1 MEWEQIGS
9 VIQLL
14 LIGTAIL
21 LIIGYIVWQRWKKQT
36 LYFEN
41 QYLLL
46 QQNIIREHHELVE
59 EQLRVAA
66 NARHDIANHLQTIE
80 ELIST
85 YENQNQ
91 VSHYTERLKG
101 MHKKL
106 NRVTYCNNSVIN
118 SVLHNKMKLC
128 TEENIKVTIDMHSF
142 QEGQIEAIE
151 MLSILFNVLDN
162 AIEACRKVET
172 EKRFLEFSC
181 GQVANQLVIKVKNS
195 MKADTVQ
202 KQGKKLLTS
211 KKDKY
216 RHGYGMQIVADT
228 VKKHN
233 GTLLVEEMG
242 EIFTVIITL
251 EN

>member
-1 MEWEQIGS
+1 MEWEQIGT
-9 VIQLL
+9 VIQPF

-21 LIIGYIVWQRWKKQT
+21 LVIGYIAWQKWKKQT

-46 QQNIIREHHELVE
+46 QQNIIKEHHELVE
-59 EQLRVAA
+59 EQLRAA
-66 NARHDIANHLQTIE
+66 ARARHDIADHLQTVE
-80 ELIST
+80 TLIST
-85 YENQNQ
+85 HGDQNQ
-91 VSHYTERLKG
+91 ISQYTERLKG

-106 NRVTYCNNSVIN
+106 CRVIYCNNSVIN

-128 TEENIKVTIDMHSF
+128 TAENIKVTMDMHSF
-142 QEGQIEAIE
+142 QEGQIEDIDI
-151 MLSILFNVLDN
+151 LSILYNVLNN
-162 AIEACRKVET
+162 AIEACQKVEP

-181 GQVANQLVIKVKNS
+181 GQIANQLIIKIKNS
-195 MKADTVQ
+195 MKADTIQ
-202 KQGKKLLTS
+202 KQEKKLLTS

-233 GTLLVEEMG
+233 GTLLVDAVG

>member
-1 MEWEQIGS
+1 MRAI
-9 VIQLL
+9 IQPF
-14 LIGTAIL
+14 LIGTIIL
-21 LIIGYIVWQRWKKQT
+21 LVIGYTVWQKWKKQT

-41 QYLLL
+41 QYLVL

-66 NARHDIANHLQTIE
+66 KARHNIADHLQTIE
-80 ELIST
+80 SLIST
-85 YENQNQ
+85 YGNQNE
-91 VSHYTERLKG
+91 VSHYTEKLKG

-106 NRVTYCNNSVIN
+106 CRVIYCNNPVIN
-118 SVLHNKMKLC
+118 SVLHNKVKLC
-128 TEENIKVTIDMHSF
+128 AEEKIKVTIDMHSF
-142 QEGQIEAIE
+142 QEGQIEDIE
-151 MLSILFNVLDN
+151 ILSILYNVLNN

-181 GQVANQLVIKVKNS
+181 GQIANQLIIKEKNS

-202 KQGKKLLTS
+202 KQEKKLLTS

-233 GTLLVEEMG
+233 GTLLVEAIG